1 MSKYFTSV
9 AAVLTALL
17 VFVSLGF
24 ALSPHLLNVQGV
36 LTDGSGNPLANGSYS
51 VVFSIWSEE
60 VGGDILWVETHDPV
74 ETDGDGVFSV
84 ILGST
89 TALHPSIFEDTAV
102 WLQMKVG
109 TDDPMT
115 PRMRLTGVPFSLR
128 SAGNWSINGNA
139 NLNSGNFLGT
149 TDETELIFK
158 VADTRVLRLYPP
170 PDNGD
175 ATDDAPNI
183 VGGFHAN
190 SISGDVNG
198 ATISGGGLVND
209 ADNFINEI
217 TKNQGTIG
225 GGAGNKVNGVAGVVA
240 GGWRN
245 SADGD
250 YSTVAGGNQCAAMG
264 NYSYAAGKACTTSA
278 DYSFAAG
285 YQAKVESGHF
295 GSFIWADR
303 TDAPVSTTNPNQ
315 FLIRAA
321 NGVIIGG
328 GVDGKVEV
336 RDAADVEAIRL
347 NGVTHAIQLKNSLD
361 EMTIKQD
368 GDAGK
373 ITLYPSGSSTESIR
387 LNAESGG
394 VTCQVL
400 KLNGG
405 GDVAEPFQ
413 MTGEARLPEGTV
425 VIVDENNPGHT
436 TISQSAYDRRV
447 AGIISGAGN
456 IKPGLTLR
464 QTGVLDRG
472 QNVALSGRVYCL
484 ATAANGAIKP
494 GDMLTTSDIPGRAMK
509 ATDRDRAFGSVI
521 GKAMTSLDAGKG
533 LVLVLVGLQ

>member
-1 MSKYFTSV
+1 MSKHFTSV

-17 VFVSLGF
+17 VFASLGF
-24 ALSPHLLNVQGV
+24 TLSPQLLNVQGV

-60 VGGDILWVETHDPV
+60 VDGDVLWIESHNPV
-74 ETDGDGVFSV
+74 ETDGSGVFSV
-84 ILGST
+84 ILGSST
-89 TALHPSIFEDTAV
+89 TLNPNIFEDTAV

-115 PRMRLTGVPFSLR
+115 PRMRLTGVPYALR
-128 SAGNWSINGNA
+128 SGGVWSIYGNA
-139 NLNSGNFLGT
+139 NLGSAHFLGT
-149 TDETELIFK
+149 TDETELVFK

-190 SISGDVNG
+190 TISSDVNG
-198 ATISGGGLVND
+198 ATISGGGLVNN

-225 GGAGNKVNGVAGVVA
+225 GGAGNKVNGAAGVVA
-240 GGWRN
+240 GGWTN

-250 YSTVAGGNQCAAMG
+250 YSAVAGGYACAAMG
-264 NYSYAAGKACTTSA
+264 NFSYAGGKACSTFA

-285 YQAKVESGHF
+285 YKAKVESGHY
-295 GSFIWADR
+295 GSFLWADR
-303 TDAPVSTTNPNQ
+303 TEAPVSTSNPNQ

-328 GVDGKVEV
+328 GVDGTVKVMDASDIEAV
-336 RDAADVEAIRL
+336 RLNGETHAIRL
-347 NGVTHAIQLKNSLD
+347 QNSLG
-361 EMTIKQD
+361 EMTIKHD
-368 GDAGK
+368 GEAGK

-387 LNAESGG
+387 LNAESGA
-394 VTCQVL
+394 VTAQIL
-400 KLNGG
+400 RLNGG
-405 GDVAEPFQ
+405 GDLAEPFQ
-413 MTGEARLPEGTV
+413 MTGDARLPEGTV

-436 TISQSAYDRRV
+436 TISQSAYDPHV

-456 IKPGLTLR
+456 IKPGLTLS
-464 QTGVLDRG
+464 QSGVLDRG
-472 QNVALSGRVYCL
+472 QNVALTGRVYCL

-494 GDMLTTSDIPGRAMK
+494 GDMLTTSDIPGHAMK
-509 ATDRDRAFGSVI
+509 ATDRERAFGSVI
-521 GKAMTSLDAGKG
+521 GKAMTSLNAGEG